1 MTGKLFVISG
11 PSGVGKGTLVNKILE
26 KNKELFLSVSA
37 TTRNKRE
44 GEIDGINYY
53 FKEKEEFAK
62 MADENEFLEWA
73 TFCENS
79 YGTPKRPVFDKLND
93 GKDVILE
100 IEIQGAMQVKKNMPS
115 CVLVFIAPPSK
126 EELINRLKGRGTETE
141 EVIKLRVETATKEL
155 KVAKEYD
162 YIIVND
168 NIEKAADDILSVI
181 KAEKCK
187 KERII
192 EDLEVLKWFLKNF
205 RNLLKKPVRDTDL

>member
-1 MTGKLFVISG
+1 MKIPRRYLKMTGKLFVISG

-26 KNKELFLSVSA
+26 ENKELYLSVSA
-37 TTRNKRE
+37 TTRSKRD
-44 GEIDGINYY
+44 GEIEGINYY
-53 FKEKEEFAK
+53 FKTKEEFLK
-62 MADENEFLEWA
+62 MTEENEFLEWA

-79 YGTPKRPVFDKLND
+79 YGTPKRPVFDKLNE

-115 CVLVFIAPPSK
+115 CVLLFIAPPSK
-126 EELINRLKGRGTETE
+126 EELIRRLKGRGTETD
-141 EVIKLRVETATKEL
+141 EVIKLRVETATKEF

-168 NIEKAADDILSVI
+168 DIEKATDDILSVI

-192 EDLEVLKWFLKNF
+192 DELEVLK
-205 RNLLKKPVRDTDL
+205 

>member
-26 KNKELFLSVSA
+26 ENKELYLSVSA
-37 TTRNKRE
+37 TTRGKRD
-44 GEIDGINYY
+44 GEIEGINYY
-53 FKEKEEFAK
+53 FKTKEEFLK
-62 MADENEFLEWA
+62 MTEENEFLEWA

-79 YGTPKRPVFDKLND
+79 YGTPKRPVFDKLNE

-115 CVLVFIAPPSK
+115 CVLLFIVPPSK
-126 EELINRLKGRGTETE
+126 EELIRRLKGRGTETD
-141 EVIKLRVETATKEL
+141 EVIKLRVETATREF

-168 NIEKAADDILSVI
+168 DIEKATDDILSVI

-192 EDLEVLKWFLKNF
+192 DELEVLK
-205 RNLLKKPVRDTDL
+205 

>member
-1 MTGKLFVISG
+1 VTGKLFVISG

-44 GEIDGINYY
+44 GEIDGINNY

-192 EDLEVLKWFLKNF
+192 EDLEVLK
-205 RNLLKKPVRDTDL
+205 

>member
-11 PSGVGKGTLVNKILE
+11 PSGVGKGTLVNKILDID
-26 KNKELFLSVSA
+26 KNLFLSISA

-44 GEIDGINYY
+44 GEVDEVNYY
-53 FKEKEEFAK
+53 FKTKEEFSK
-62 MADENEFLEWA
+62 MIEENEFLEWA

-79 YGTPKRPVFDKLND
+79 YGTPKRPVCDKLNE
-93 GKDVILE
+93 GRDVILE

-115 CVLVFIAPPSK
+115 CVLVFIAPPST
-126 EELINRLKGRGTETE
+126 EELVKRLKARGTESD
-141 EVIKLRVETATKEL
+141 EVIKLRVETAAKEL

-168 NIEKAADDILSVI
+168 DIEKATDDILSVI

-192 EDLEVLKWFLKNF
+192 EDLEVLK
-205 RNLLKKPVRDTDL
+205 

>member
-11 PSGVGKGTLVNKILE
+11 PSGVGKGTLVKRILE
-26 KNKELFLSVSA
+26 ENKNLYLSVSA

-44 GEIDGINYY
+44 GEIDGVSYY
-53 FKEKEEFAK
+53 FKSREEFNG
-62 MADENEFLEWA
+62 MVENGEFLEWA

-79 YGTPKRPVFDKLND
+79 YGTPRGPVCDMLAE

-100 IEIQGAMQVKKNMPS
+100 IEIQGAMQVRKNMPE
-115 CVLVFIAPPSK
+115 CMLVFIAPPSF
-126 EELINRLKGRGTETE
+126 EELENRLKGRGTESDD
-141 EVIKLRVETATKEL
+141 VIKLRIETAKKEL

-162 YIIVND
+162 YIVVND
-168 NIEKAADDILSVI
+168 NIEEATDNILSII

-192 EDLEVLKWFLKNF
+192 CDLEVLK
-205 RNLLKKPVRDTDL
+205 

>member
-11 PSGVGKGTLVNKILE
+11 PSGVGKGTLVNKILQ
-26 KNKELFLSVSA
+26 KDKDLFLSVSA
-37 TTRNKRE
+37 TTRNKRD
-44 GEIDGINYY
+44 GEKDGINYF
-53 FKEKEEFAK
+53 FKTKDEFK
-62 MADENEFLEWA
+62 NMTENNEFLEWA

-79 YGTPKRPVFDKLND
+79 YGTPKRPVCDKLEE

-126 EELINRLKGRGTETE
+126 EELISRLKGRGTETD

-168 NIEKAADDILSVI
+168 DIEKATDDILSVI

-192 EDLEVLKWFLKNF
+192 EDLEVLK
-205 RNLLKKPVRDTDL
+205 

>member
-205 RNLLKKPVRDTDL
+205 RV

>member
-26 KNKELFLSVSA
+26 ENKELYLSVSA
-37 TTRNKRE
+37 TTRSKRD
-44 GEIDGINYY
+44 GEIEGINYY
-53 FKEKEEFAK
+53 FKTKEEFLK
-62 MADENEFLEWA
+62 MTEENEFLEWA

-79 YGTPKRPVFDKLND
+79 YGTPKRPVFDKLNE

-115 CVLVFIAPPSK
+115 CVLLFIAPPSK
-126 EELINRLKGRGTETE
+126 EELIRRLKGRGTETD
-141 EVIKLRVETATKEL
+141 EVIKLRVETATKEF

-168 NIEKAADDILSVI
+168 DIEKATDDILSVI

-192 EDLEVLKWFLKNF
+192 DELEVLKWFLKNF
-205 RNLLKKPVRDTDL
+205 RI

>member
-11 PSGVGKGTLVNKILE
+11 PSGVGKGTLVNKILQ
-26 KNKELFLSVSA
+26 KDKDLFLSVSA
-37 TTRNKRE
+37 TTRNKRD
-44 GEIDGINYY
+44 GEIDGINYF
-53 FKEKEEFAK
+53 FKTKDEFK
-62 MADENEFLEWA
+62 NMTENNEFLEWA

-79 YGTPKRPVFDKLND
+79 YGTPKRPVCDKLEE

-126 EELINRLKGRGTETE
+126 EELISRLKGRGTETD

-168 NIEKAADDILSVI
+168 DIEKATDDILSVI

-192 EDLEVLKWFLKNF
+192 EDLEVLK
-205 RNLLKKPVRDTDL
+205 

>member
-11 PSGVGKGTLVNKILE
+11 PSGVGKGTLVNRILQ
-26 KNKELFLSVSA
+26 KDKDLFLSVSA
-37 TTRNKRE
+37 TTRNKRD
-44 GEIDGINYY
+44 GEIDGINYF
-53 FKEKEEFAK
+53 FKTKDEFK
-62 MADENEFLEWA
+62 NMTENNEFLEWA

-79 YGTPKRPVFDKLND
+79 YGTPKHPVCDKLEE

-126 EELINRLKGRGTETE
+126 EELISRLKGRGTETD

-168 NIEKAADDILSVI
+168 DIEKATDDILSVI

-192 EDLEVLKWFLKNF
+192 EDLEVLK
-205 RNLLKKPVRDTDL
+205 